1 MNAIVVNDLSI
12 STELDGKALAE
23 IVGGGTV
30 IVSTSWKYLGTKYY
44 FKQWV
49 KKQGQWYKR
58 YLRVRKYLR
67 CQYKY
72 QSAYVDV

>member
-1 MNAIVVNDLSI
+1 MNAILVNDLSI
-12 STELDGKALAE
+12 NTELDGKALAE
-23 IVGGGTV
+23 IVGGGEY
-30 IVSTSWKYLGTKYY
+30 ILSTPWKYLGTKYY
-44 FKQWV
+44 FKKWV
-49 KKQGQWYKR
+49 KKQGQWFKR

>member
-1 MNAIVVNDLSI
+1 MNAIVINDLSLN
-12 STELDGKALAE
+12 TELDAKALAE

-30 IVSTSWKYLGTKYY
+30 IISSSWKYLGTKYY

-49 KKQGQWYKR
+49 KKQGQWYRR
-58 YLRVRKYLR
+58 YLRIRSYKR
-67 CQYKY
+67 TQYKL